1 MAQSG
6 FMCFIHK
13 TFYSIDLQNR
23 DSFLKFFVQRWIGF
37 NVGYHQ
43 FYWVVWEYSVY
54 NNFDVV
60 TEATVLFCQ
69 NFYNY
74 CGGHS

>member
-23 DSFLKFFVQRWIGF
+23 DSFFKFFMQRWIGF